1 MSVPIAHKSKKRI
14 RDHGEVFTHVKE
26 VNAMLDLVKRETER
40 IDSRFLEPACGT
52 GNFLSEIL
60 RRKLE
65 VVKQKYKKSQFEYEK
80 YAIVAVSSIYGV
92 DLLEDN
98 VKECVDRLFDLFDKQ
113 YTVTY
118 KSKCKKSCRESV
130 RYILSKNIIQ
140 GDALTLKT
148 PDETRPIVFSEWSI
162 AKDNLLKRR
171 DYTLANLLE
180 NALPE
185 PGTIFASLGEKAF
198 IPRPIKDYPLIHFLK
213 VGQA

>member
-14 RDHGEVFTHVKE
+14 RDHGEVFTHEKE
-26 VNAMLDLVKRETER
+26 VKAMLDLVKRETER

-65 VVKQKYKKSQFEYEK
+65 IVKQRYKKSQFEYEK

-98 VKECVDRLFDLFDKQ
+98 VKECVDRLFDLFDKE
-113 YTVTY
+113 YTGTY
-118 KSKCKKSCRESV
+118 KIKCKKSCRESV

-148 PDETRPIVFSEWSI
+148 PDETTPIVFSEWNI

>member
-14 RDHGEVFTHVKE
+14 RDHGEVFTHEKE
-26 VNAMLDLVKRETER
+26 VNAMLDLVKRETDR
-40 IDSRFLEPACGT
+40 IDSRFLEPTCGT
-52 GNFLSEIL
+52 GNFLYEIL
-60 RRKLE
+60 KRKLE
-65 VVKQKYKKSQFEYEK
+65 IVKQRYKKSQFEYEK

-98 VKECVDRLFDLFDKQ
+98 VKECVDRLFDLFDEE
-113 YTVTY
+113 YTSLY

-148 PDETRPIVFSEWSI
+148 PDETKPIVFSEWSI

-185 PGTIFASLGEKAF
+185 PGTIFATLGEKAF

>member
-1 MSVPIAHKSKKRI
+1 LSVPIAHKSKKRI
-14 RDHGEVFTHVKE
+14 RDHGEVFTHEKE

-52 GNFLSEIL
+52 GNFLYEIL

-65 VVKQKYKKSQFEYEK
+65 IVKQRYRKSQFEYEK
-80 YAIVAVSSIYGV
+80 YAIIAVSSIYGV

-98 VKECVDRLFDLFDKQ
+98 VQECVDRLYKLFDEE
-113 YTVTY
+113 YARLY
-118 KSKCKKSCRESV
+118 KNKCKASCRNSV
-130 RYILSKNIIQ
+130 SFILSKNIIQ

-148 PDETRPIVFSEWSI
+148 PDESKAIVFSEWNI
-162 AKDNLLKRR
+162 AKDNLVKRR

-185 PGTIFASLGEKAF
+185 PGSLFEILGENAF
-198 IPRPIKDYPLIHFLK
+198 IPRPIADYPLTHFLK
-213 VGQA
+213 IGEP

>member
-14 RDHGEVFTHVKE
+14 RDHGEVFTHEKE
-26 VNAMLDLVKRETER
+26 VNAMLDLVKRETDR
-40 IDSRFLEPACGT
+40 IDSRFLEPTCGT
-52 GNFLSEIL
+52 GNFLYEIL
-60 RRKLE
+60 KRKLE
-65 VVKQKYKKSQFEYEK
+65 IVKQRYKKSQFEYEK

-98 VKECVDRLFDLFDKQ
+98 VKECVDRLFDLFDKE
-113 YTVTY
+113 YTSLY

-148 PDETRPIVFSEWSI
+148 PDETKPIVFSEWSI

-185 PGTIFASLGEKAF
+185 PGTIFATLGEKAF